1 MNAPFSN
8 PTTSRRAADSVK
20 PVLGHL
26 EKVCLQYLD
35 AKPSTCEEIELFTGL
50 PHQTA
55 SARVRA
61 LVLKKKIVDS
71 GITRAT
77 KSGRQAIVWTVITP
91 TVSPHQL
98 PLGII
103 NT

>member
-8 PTTSRRAADSVK
+8 PTTSRHAADSVK

-26 EKVCLQYLD
+26 EKVCLQYLE

-55 SARVRA
+55 SARVRC
-61 LVLKKKIVDS
+61 LVLKNMIADS
-71 GITRAT
+71 GITRPT
-77 KSGRQAIVWTVITP
+77 KSGRQAIVWAVLKP

-98 PLGII
+98 PLGLV
-103 NT
+103 NA